1 MNPSVQELD
10 RRVQETNT
18 WVKPLTQEMSRV
30 VVGQQGLVR
39 SLLIGL
45 LGNGHVLLEGGPGLA
60 KTLTGRTLSSCIHA
74 DFARIQFTPDLL
86 PADLVG
92 TLIYN
97 PREGVF
103 TTRKGPIFANL
114 ILADEI
120 NRAPAKVQSALLEA
134 MQERQVTISDETFK
148 LPDPFLVLATQNPLE
163 QEGTYP
169 LPEAQLDRF
178 MLKVVVG
185 YPTRSEERSILDAMA
200 TSSPKLHVDPLVSK
214 EQILEARTVE
224 PYIKKFTEER
234 EMTVMIV
241 LDVSASGD
249 FGSVEESKREMA
261 AEVAAIL
268 AFSAIHNNDKVGLLL
283 FSDRVEL
290 FIPPKKGRHHILRL
304 IREMLYFSPQGRG
317 TDLAGALDYM
327 NKVVTRRA
335 VVFVIS
341 DFLTGDFS
349 RPLTVSAKRHDMVAL
364 TVIDP
369 AEEAL
374 PDIGVILLED
384 PETGEQIEVDT
395 SRRAITGT
403 YARLVGER
411 FKELG
416 TVFGSRGVDT
426 VQLRTDADYL
436 PVLRS
441 FFDRR
446 GRRLAA

>member
-1 MNPSVQELD
+1 MNDTREILRKIRRLELRTRRLVESSFAGQYQSVFKGRGMNFE
-10 RRVQETNT
+10 E
-18 WVKPLTQEMSRV
+18 
-30 VVGQQGLVR
+30 VR
-39 SLLIGL
+39 PYT
-45 LGNGHVLLEGGPGLA
+45 PG
-60 KTLTGRTLSSCIHA
+60 
-74 DFARIQFTPDLL
+74 
-86 PADLVG
+86 
-92 TLIYN
+92 
-97 PREGVF
+97 
-103 TTRKGPIFANL
+103 
-114 ILADEI
+114 DEI
-120 NRAPAKVQSALLEA
+120 RAIDWN
-134 MQERQVTISDETFK
+134 VT
-148 LPDPFLVLATQNPLE
+148 
-163 QEGTYP
+163 
-169 LPEAQLDRF
+169 
-178 MLKVVVG
+178 
-185 YPTRSEERSILDAMA
+185 
-200 TSSPKLHVDPLVSK
+200 
-214 EQILEARTVE
+214 ARTGE

-317 TDLAGALDYM
+317 TDLSGALDYM

-349 RPLTVSAKRHDMVAL
+349 RPLTVSAQRHDMVAL

-374 PDIGVILLED
+374 PDVGVILLED

-395 SRRAITGT
+395 SRRAITGN
-403 YARLVGER
+403 YARLAGER

>member
-1 MNPSVQELD
+1 MNDTREILRKIRRLELRTRRLVESSFAGQYLSVFKGRGMNFE
-10 RRVQETNT
+10 E
-18 WVKPLTQEMSRV
+18 
-30 VVGQQGLVR
+30 VR
-39 SLLIGL
+39 PYT
-45 LGNGHVLLEGGPGLA
+45 PG
-60 KTLTGRTLSSCIHA
+60 
-74 DFARIQFTPDLL
+74 
-86 PADLVG
+86 
-92 TLIYN
+92 
-97 PREGVF
+97 
-103 TTRKGPIFANL
+103 
-114 ILADEI
+114 DEI
-120 NRAPAKVQSALLEA
+120 RAIDWN
-134 MQERQVTISDETFK
+134 VT
-148 LPDPFLVLATQNPLE
+148 
-163 QEGTYP
+163 
-169 LPEAQLDRF
+169 
-178 MLKVVVG
+178 
-185 YPTRSEERSILDAMA
+185 
-200 TSSPKLHVDPLVSK
+200 
-214 EQILEARTVE
+214 ARTGE

-374 PDIGVILLED
+374 PDVGVILLED

-395 SRRAITGT
+395 SRRAITGN

>member
-1 MNPSVQELD
+1 MNDTREILRKIRRLELRTRRLVESSFAGQYQSVFKGRGMNFE
-10 RRVQETNT
+10 E
-18 WVKPLTQEMSRV
+18 
-30 VVGQQGLVR
+30 VR
-39 SLLIGL
+39 PYT
-45 LGNGHVLLEGGPGLA
+45 PG
-60 KTLTGRTLSSCIHA
+60 
-74 DFARIQFTPDLL
+74 
-86 PADLVG
+86 
-92 TLIYN
+92 
-97 PREGVF
+97 
-103 TTRKGPIFANL
+103 
-114 ILADEI
+114 DEI
-120 NRAPAKVQSALLEA
+120 RAIDWN
-134 MQERQVTISDETFK
+134 VT
-148 LPDPFLVLATQNPLE
+148 
-163 QEGTYP
+163 
-169 LPEAQLDRF
+169 
-178 MLKVVVG
+178 
-185 YPTRSEERSILDAMA
+185 
-200 TSSPKLHVDPLVSK
+200 
-214 EQILEARTVE
+214 ARTGE

-268 AFSAIHNNDKVGLLL
+268 AFSAIHNNDMVGLLL

-304 IREMLYFSPQGRG
+304 IREMLYFSPHGRG

-374 PDIGVILLED
+374 PDVGVILLED

-395 SRRAITGT
+395 SRRAITGN
-403 YARLVGER
+403 YARLAGER